1 MIKHKQFILAA
12 LLALSTAGGA
22 QAVDNSL
29 MIAPLVR
36 QFPVTNLYDG
46 AATAQFT
53 VTNSDADAVPLSR
66 AISGVSSNEFA
77 IVNDATTTCGSSLA
91 AGASCNIT
99 VAFQPRTRGTKTAEL
114 EVASGDKVLRGLLT
128 NTGSSQ
134 AQAQSR
140 LPAVMTSVSISDVTG
155 GTPVV
160 VSDNVLYAGRTYEAI
175 WKLEGYG
182 NDYSSEI
189 VLFDCSADLDDDCG
203 SEYTDQSRFA
213 ASGSLTVSQ
222 EPVAGDWT
230 YMLMPDHIF
239 TYTWTFR
246 VPTDRLWPANGG
258 DVVLR
263 FYALSDVDADQGSP
277 AVSLVVPGAAGVE
290 YYDTSGRR
298 IVMSVKP

>member
-1 MIKHKQFILAA
+1 MIKYKEVALAT
-12 LLALSTAGGA
+12 LLVLCTAGGA
-22 QAVDNSL
+22 WAVDNSL
-29 MIAPLVR
+29 MIAPLFR
-36 QFPVTNLYDG
+36 QFPVTTLYDG
-46 AATAQFT
+46 VATAQFT
-53 VTNSDADAVPLSR
+53 ITNTDADAVPLSL
-66 AISGVSSNEFA
+66 AISGVSSAEFA

-114 EVASGDKVLRGLLT
+114 EVTSGDKVLRGFLS
-128 NTGSSQ
+128 NISSNQ

-140 LPAVMTSVSISDVTG
+140 LPAVMTELVLRDLTTPDVEVGDT
-155 GTPVV
+155 
-160 VSDNVLYAGRTYEAI
+160 LYAGHNYQISWA
-175 WKLEGYG
+175 LEGYG
-182 NDYSSEI
+182 TDYSSEV
-189 VLFDCSADLDDDCG
+189 VLFDCTADQDDDCG

-213 ASGSLTVSQ
+213 ASGSL
-222 EPVAGDWT
+222 VAGSRAAGGWNYQGLTDT
-230 YMLMPDHIF
+230 VF

-263 FYALSDVDADQGSP
+263 FYALSDTDAERGSP
-277 AVSLVVPGAAGVE
+277 AVSLVVPGGQGVA

>member
-1 MIKHKQFILAA
+1 MRILKTIAFALIAPLLAA
-12 LLALSTAGGA
+12 GGVL
-22 QAVDNSL
+22 AVDNSL

-53 VTNSDADAVPLSR
+53 VTNTDADAVPLSLT
-66 AISGVSSNEFA
+66 IGGVSSAEFA
-77 IVNDATTTCGSSLA
+77 IVNDASTTCGSSLA
-91 AGASCNIT
+91 AGTSCNVT
-99 VAFQPRTRGTKTAEL
+99 VAFRPKTRGTKTAEL
-114 EVASGDKVLRGLLT
+114 EVTSGDKVLRGLLT
-128 NTGSSQ
+128 NTGSAQ

-140 LPAVMTSVSISDVTG
+140 LPAVMNGVSIVDTETKLKVA
-155 GTPVV
+155 
-160 VSDNVLYAGRTYEAI
+160 NNALYAGRTYEI
-175 WKLEGYG
+175 TWDLEGYAK
-182 NDYSSEI
+182 DYSSQV
-189 VLFDCSADLDDDCG
+189 VLFDCSADQDDDCG
-203 SEYTDQSRFA
+203 SEYSDQSRFA

-222 EPVAGDWT
+222 EPVSGDWT

-246 VPTDRLWPANGG
+246 VPTDRLWPAAGG

-277 AVSLVVPGAAGVE
+277 AVSLVVPGAGGVE

-298 IVMSVKP
+298 IVMSVQP